1 MLKKCKGTL
10 IVGCIVCMIPLIV
23 GLLLWNKL
31 PDPMPIHFNANNEVD
46 GWGSK
51 VFAVIGMPCIML
63 GIELLIRFLIS
74 ADPRQRNINETLFRL
89 ILWLVPVIGM
99 VCSLVPYGI
108 ALGMEINIGLL
119 VKVLMGVM
127 FIVLGNLMHKVKQNY
142 TIGIR
147 LPWTLHS
154 EENWNRT
161 HRLGSW
167 MFILGGVL
175 MIVNGFFQSTLGII
189 AIIVLAVGIPG
200 VYSYLLY
207 RRGI

>member
-10 IVGCIVCMIPLIV
+10 IAGCIVCLIPLVV
-23 GLLLWNKL
+23 GLLLWDKL
-31 PDPMPIHFNANNEVD
+31 PDRVPTHFGVNNEVD

-51 VFAVIGMPCIML
+51 TFAVIGMPFIML
-63 GIELLIRFLIS
+63 GAELLVAFVTS
-74 ADPRQRNINETLFRL
+74 ADPRRRNINEKVFRL

-99 VCSLVPYGI
+99 VCCLIPYGI
-108 ALGMEINIGLL
+108 ALGMEINIGLWVNVL
-119 VKVLMGVM
+119 VGVM
-127 FIVLGNLMHKVKQNY
+127 FIILGNLMHKVKQNY
-142 TIGIR
+142 TIGIK

-161 HRLGSW
+161 HRFGSW

-175 MIVNGFFQSTLGII
+175 MIVNGFFQSTW
-189 AIIVLAVGIPG
+189 AIVAIVILAAGIPS